1 MSFRTAFARRLR
13 AREVLAGTF
22 IKSADPA
29 VVEVL
34 GLAGLDFAIL
44 DAEHVGIDRAG
55 IAAMMVASRAAQLP
69 VLVRI
74 PQLDGHWIATA
85 LDAGA
90 AGIMAPQVPDA
101 ATATRLAARMRY
113 GAGGEAGGRGFSPS
127 TPGAGYGSRGIAA
140 HLDAHAGETVL
151 ICQIEDPGAVAR
163 SAEIAAVQGVDG
175 LLVGPVDL
183 AVSAGFTS
191 ATEPAVAAMTRD
203 VLGACAGTAKTAG
216 LFLGQP
222 DQAPGWQADG
232 ANLFVLGTD
241 QGFILNGARQA
252 LAQMRGTA

>member
-1 MSFRTAFARRLR
+1 MTFRTAFARRLR
-13 AREVLAGTF
+13 ARETLAGTF

-34 GLAGLDFAIL
+34 GLAGLDYAIL

-74 PQLDGHWIATA
+74 PQLDGHWIPTA

-113 GAGGEAGGRGFSPS
+113 GAGGRGFSPS
-127 TPGAGYGSRGIAA
+127 TPGAGYGSRGIAV

-151 ICQIEDPGAVAR
+151 VCQIEDPGAVAR
-163 SAEIAAVQGVDG
+163 STEIASVDGVDG

-191 ATEPAVAAMTRD
+191 AMEPAVAEMTRE
-203 VLGACAGTAKTAG
+203 VLQAAKTVGKTAG

-222 DQAPGWQADG
+222 DQAPAWQADG

-241 QGFILNGARQA
+241 QGYILNGVRQA
-252 LAQMRGTA
+252 LTQMRG

>member
-1 MSFRTAFARRLR
+1 MSYRAAFARRLR
-13 AREVLAGTF
+13 AREGMAGTF

-55 IAAMMVASRAAQLP
+55 IAAMMVASRAAGLP

-113 GAGGEAGGRGFSPS
+113 GPGGRGFSPS

-140 HLDAHAGETVL
+140 HLAAGAGESVL
-151 ICQIEDPGAVAR
+151 VCQIEDPGAVAH
-163 SAEIAAVQGVDG
+163 AEEIAEVEGVDG

-191 ATEPAVAAMTRD
+191 AAEPEVARMTRA
-203 VLGACAGTAKTAG
+203 VLGAAGRAGKAGG

-222 DQAPGWQADG
+222 GQAPGWQADG

-241 QGFILNGARQA
+241 QGYVLNGARQA
-252 LAQMRGTA
+252 LAEMRGG